1 MGRRALVTGGG
12 RGIGSAICRRLAQ
25 DGHQVAVLDLDPEL
39 AKSSAEACAAE
50 GVESLPVVVDVTDSQ
65 SVGAAVGEVV
75 SAWGGVDI
83 LVNNAGWDRL
93 VPFTES
99 DEALWERVIQINY
112 VGVLRV
118 CHAVVP
124 GMVGAGFGRV
134 VNIGSDAARVGS
146 MGESVYSGA
155 KAGVIG
161 FSKTLAREL
170 ARSAVTVNVV
180 CPGPTDTPLLHQI
193 VGEGG
198 RSERIIE
205 SMTKA
210 VPMRRLGRPEE
221 VAAAVNFLASDEAG
235 FITGQTLSVSG
246 GLTMAG

>member
-25 DGHQVAVLDLDPEL
+25 DGHRVAVLDLDAEL

-65 SVGAAVGEVV
+65 SVGTAVGEVV

-99 DEALWERVIQINY
+99 DETLWERVIQINY

-124 GMVGAGFGRV
+124 GMVEAGYGRI

-161 FSKTLAREL
+161 FTKTLAREL

-221 VAAAVNFLASDEAG
+221 VAAAVNFLASEEAG